1 MNTAVAAIRRV
12 VARYYSIVL
21 LLALWEA
28 VSRSGLVSPRQVPSL
43 VPIATQLWRYLANGD
58 LIFHTGI
65 TLYRAATGF
74 ALASVGG
81 VVVGTLMARSRWV
94 ECLIEPLF
102 SFGYPIPKIALYPVL
117 IFVFGLGS
125 GSKIFLVF
133 LECLYPIALHAYA
146 GMRAADRVHVWAAS
160 NMGASQAQIFRRVL
174 IPAAL
179 PILFS
184 GLRIALPIAL
194 IVTIITEMIG
204 ESQGLGFFITFQ
216 SASFEYAKA
225 FAGFAVIA
233 IVGFALDRIVVTLRR
248 RLIFWQPDA
257 SPLD

>member
-1 MNTAVAAIRRV
+1 MISAVRRLLS
-12 VARYYSIVL
+12 RYYSIIL

-74 ALASVGG
+74 GLACVAG
-81 VVVGTLMARSRWV
+81 VAIGTLMARSRWV
-94 ECLIEPLF
+94 ECLVEPIF

-133 LECLYPIALHAYA
+133 LECLYPIAVHAHA
-146 GMRAADRVHVWAAS
+146 GMRAADRVLVWAAR
-160 NMGASQAQIFRRVL
+160 NMGASKAQIFRRVL

-179 PILFS
+179 PMLFS

-194 IVTIITEMIG
+194 IIAIITEVIG

-225 FAGFAVIA
+225 FAGFVVIA
-233 IVGFALDRIVVTLRR
+233 IVGFALDRMVVVLRR